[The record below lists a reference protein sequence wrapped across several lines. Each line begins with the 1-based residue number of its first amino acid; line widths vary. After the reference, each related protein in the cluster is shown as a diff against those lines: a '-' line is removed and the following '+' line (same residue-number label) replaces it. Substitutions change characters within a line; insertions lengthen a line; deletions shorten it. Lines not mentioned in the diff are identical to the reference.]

1 MEIESKEK
9 FIHSLIIFLSS
20 LIILIVAIIL
30 TIFLLT
36 PSATK
41 QEANI

>member
-1 MEIESKEK
+1 METDRKEK
-9 FIHSLIIFLSS
+9 FIHAVIIFLSS

-30 TIFLLT
+30 TVFLLT

-41 QEANI
+41 QGANI